1 MTYKSE
7 LCLSANSD
15 KMKTPGKWA
24 NTVGGKLFFEK
35 VKVCRFCLASGEWA
49 PTPKLRTARKVGMDE
64 NKGWTFCMANFLMW
78 QLMTCSNEQR
88 VPEKDDDITL
98 KGSLWW
104 QILCMSNTITEV
116 WQRHYKAQLE
126 IFGGRW
132 EERAALFVSFRAVN
146 CSETKPE
153 VNVNAGL
160 ALSYTRSTSSG
171 LRGWQ
176 GELQDKLCLLQ

>member
-64 NKGWTFCMANFLMW
+64 NKGWTFCMANFLM
-78 QLMTCSNEQR
+78 
-88 VPEKDDDITL
+88 
-98 KGSLWW
+98 
-104 QILCMSNTITEV
+104 
-116 WQRHYKAQLE
+116 
-126 IFGGRW
+126 
-132 EERAALFVSFRAVN
+132 
-146 CSETKPE
+146 
-153 VNVNAGL
+153 
-160 ALSYTRSTSSG
+160 
-171 LRGWQ
+171 
-176 GELQDKLCLLQ
+176 